1 MAVNYL
7 HGVETIEIEQG
18 ARPIQVV
25 KSSVIT
31 LVGIAPIGPVNQNTL
46 VLSPND
52 AAQFGQQLPGFTI
65 PQALDAIFKQGPATV
80 IVVNVFNSTTN
91 VAAVSLESH
100 TITNG
105 KLKLAFAPVGGTMSI
120 FLTDGTTA
128 YTGVKDVDYT
138 LDEFGN
144 FTALTA
150 VAAESLVLKFTYK
163 KLDGGTVSSSQI
175 IGTNTSGVRTGTKCW
190 ETIFN
195 TFGFYPKILIA
206 PKYVEILAVA
216 TELLAIAPKYRAI
229 ALIDA
234 PEGTTVVQGIA
245 GRGPAS
251 TINFKT
257 SSDRADLLIPHLKIA
272 DLDPAAAVDA
282 VQLVPYSAFK
292 AGAYSANDLE
302 FGYWVSP
309 SNREIKGIVGTE
321 YVVTASVNDANTEA
335 NLLNEKGINTTFT
348 GYGTGTR
355 TWGNRSASFPT
366 NTAVK
371 NFLNIRR
378 TADIIHESLEQGML
392 QYIDKPLN
400 QATID
405 AIRATGNGFFNTL
418 IQRGACFPG
427 SRCEY
432 SADNT
437 PAELSAG
444 HVVFDLIFMS
454 PVPAER
460 ITFKSFID
468 INLLAQIQ

>member
-7 HGVETIEIEQG
+7 HGVETIEVEQG

-25 KSSVIT
+25 KSSVIV
-31 LVGIAPIGPVNQNTL
+31 LVGIAPIGPVNVNTL

-80 IVVNVFNSTTN
+80 IVVNTFNSTTN
-91 VAAVSLESH
+91 TSNVALESK
-100 TITNG
+100 TITDG
-105 KLKLAFAPVGGTMSI
+105 KLKLAFAPIGDVSI

-128 YTGVKDVDYT
+128 YTGVKDTDYT

-163 KLDGGTVSSSQI
+163 KLNGGSVTGSQI

-195 TFGFYPKILIA
+195 TFGFYPKILLA
-206 PKYVEILAVA
+206 PVYVELLAVA
-216 TELLAIAPKYRAI
+216 TELIAIAPKYRAI

-234 PEGTTVVQGIA
+234 PEGTSVTQAVA

-251 TINFKT
+251 TMNFKT
-257 SSDRADLLIPHLKIA
+257 SSERAYLLVPHLKVYQGDTDSNVNA
-272 DLDPAAAVDA
+272 
-282 VQLVPYSAFK
+282 PYSPFM
-292 AGAYSANDLE
+292 AGVMSRVDLE
-302 FGYWVSP
+302 EGYWVSP
-309 SNREIKGIVGTE
+309 SNHNIEGIVGTE

-335 NLLNEKGINTTFT
+335 NLLNEKGITTTFT

-366 NTAVK
+366 STAVK
-371 NFLNIRR
+371 NFIPIRR
-378 TADIIHESLEQGML
+378 MADIVHESLEQGML
-392 QYIDKPLN
+392 QFIDKPLT
-400 QATID
+400 QATVD
-405 AIRATGNGFFNTL
+405 SIRETGNGFFRTL

-432 SADNT
+432 SAENT
-437 PAELSAG
+437 PIELAAG
-444 HVVFDLIFMS
+444 HVTFDLVFMG
-454 PVPAER
+454 PTPAER
-460 ITFKSFID
+460 ITFKSYID
-468 INLLAQIQ
+468 INLLAQIA